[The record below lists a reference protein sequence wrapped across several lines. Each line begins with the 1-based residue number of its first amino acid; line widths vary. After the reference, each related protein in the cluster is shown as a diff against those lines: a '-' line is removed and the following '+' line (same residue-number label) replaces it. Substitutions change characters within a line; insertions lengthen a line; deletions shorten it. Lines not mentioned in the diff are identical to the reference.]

1 MIYGHDIVGW
11 RVKQAIASKF
21 NSLCDY
27 WNIGYI
33 PDMQLNSK
41 IREKLK
47 GLPDEP
53 GVYFMRNR
61 SGRVIYVGK
70 ASSLRNR
77 VSHYFQP
84 GTLKK
89 GDPKLK
95 SLIRSID
102 DFDYLVLKS
111 EEEAAINE
119 SRLIKEYQPRYNVEA
134 KDGKR
139 FLMLKIRADAPVPFF
154 EFCRLRKD
162 DGALYFGPFRSSTAL
177 RTTLEFVE
185 KNFGLRKCRPLIPDE
200 STYKHCNNDIIRF
213 CSAPCIGKVSR
224 EQYAERVTEACAFL
238 RGERPRYIKQLTE
251 DMRQAAQALEYEKAA
266 VLRDTIGMIKKTLKQ
281 RIRSPKSLEVKI
293 EEAEAGIEEL
303 RTALGLD
310 RHLRRIECYDISNI
324 SGTLSVGSMV
334 CAIEGRPRKN
344 YYRHFR
350 IKSFQG
356 ADDPRSIAE
365 VVRRRFERG
374 LNEGGELP
382 DLVVCDGGITQV
394 RAAQAVLGELTTE
407 KFIVIGLAKRFE
419 EIVRDEG
426 RGMEVLRLP
435 PESKALLVLQNLRDE
450 AHRFAIN
457 HHRSLRKKRISESLL
472 DDIPG
477 IGKKK
482 KQMLL
487 RHFGS
492 LGRMKRLSQAQIAE
506 APGVGPKTAEL
517 IYGRLHPN
525 D

>member
-1 MIYGHDIVGW
+1 
-11 RVKQAIASKF
+11 
-21 NSLCDY
+21 
-27 WNIGYI
+27 
-33 PDMQLNSK
+33 
-41 IREKLK
+41 
-47 GLPDEP
+47 
-53 GVYFMRNR
+53 MRNR

-70 ASSLRNR
+70 ASSLRSR

-84 GTLKK
+84 GTFKK

-102 DFDYLVLKS
+102 DFDYLELKS
-111 EEEAAINE
+111 EDEAAINE

-139 FLMLKIRADAPVPFF
+139 FLMLKIRTDAPVPFF
-154 EFCRLRKD
+154 ELCRIRKD

-177 RTTLEFVE
+177 RTTLDFVE

-200 STYKHCNNDIIRF
+200 STYRHCNNDIIRF

-224 EQYAERVTEACAFL
+224 QQYAERVAEACAFL
-238 RGERPRYIKQLTE
+238 RGERPRYIKQLNA
-251 DMRQAAQALEYEKAA
+251 DMQRAAKELEYEKAA
-266 VLRDTIGMIKKTLKQ
+266 ALRDTIAMIKKTLKQ

-293 EEAEAGIEEL
+293 EEAQAGIDEL
-303 RTALGLD
+303 GNALGLD
-310 RHLRRIECYDISNI
+310 RRPRRIECYDISNI

-365 VVRRRFERG
+365 VVRRRFERA
-374 LNEGGELP
+374 LKEAGEFP

-394 RAAQAVLGELTTE
+394 RAAQAVLLELDLM
-407 KFIVIGLAKRFE
+407 KIAVIGLAKRFE
-419 EIVRDEG
+419 EIIRDEG
-426 RGMEVLRLP
+426 GGMEVLRLP
-435 PESKALLVLQNLRDE
+435 PESKALMVLQNLRDE
-450 AHRFAIN
+450 AHRFAITY
-457 HHRSLRKKRISESLL
+457 HRSLRNKRISESLL

-477 IGKKK
+477 IGPKKK
-482 KQMLL
+482 ELL
-487 RHFGS
+487 LKHFGS
-492 LGRMKRLSQAQIAE
+492 VGRMRRLSIAQIAE
-506 APGVGPKTAEL
+506 APGVGPKTADL
-517 IYGRLHPN
+517 VYRQLHLN
-525 D
+525 Q